1 MIDGSF
7 GANPW
12 KFNRLEHATL
22 FSKAH
27 KNILVGEK

>member
-12 KFNRLEHATL
+12 KFNRSAHATS